1 MRNIGPEAARSYQRR
16 VDSGFFKKYLS
27 GKTILDIGYR
37 GEDQTSVPIV
47 EQAIGIDLD
56 YPGYD
61 GVHLPFPDG
70 SQDTVFSSHSYEHIA
85 DYRVA
90 LREWYR
96 VLTVG
101 GFIVVF
107 VPHKYLYER
116 KSTPP
121 SLFNPDHKRFYT
133 AASLLREFEE
143 SLPPNGFRIRHLA
156 ENDFGFDYAT
166 PIAEHARGCYE
177 IELVVEKIQRP
188 AQSDQFELPEEKR
201 AQLEEMHRAVVEAI
215 AAAITGKK
223 NDRAIRGLAAQP
235 YFPTYEIVR
244 SRLAAQND
252 IDEANLKEALRRFL
266 PLVRFDEELYLR
278 LYPDVKQAID
288 TGALTSARDHFVV
301 HGYFEGRVF
310 QPDPVY
316 LDFTPEKGG

>member
-16 VDSGFFKKYLS
+16 VESGFFKKYLS
-27 GKTILDIGYR
+27 GTHILDIGYR

-47 EQAIGIDLD
+47 EQATGIDLD

-70 SQDTVFSSHSYEHIA
+70 SQGTVFSSHSYEHIA
-85 DYRVA
+85 DYRIA

-96 VLTVG
+96 VLRVG

-143 SLPPNGFRIRHLA
+143 SLPANGFRIRHLA
-156 ENDFGFDYAT
+156 ENDVGFDYST
-166 PIAEHARGCYE
+166 PIGEHARGCYE
-177 IELVVEKIQRP
+177 IELVIEKIRRP
-188 AQSDQFELPEEKR
+188 AQSDQFELPEEKQ
-201 AQLEEMHRAVVEAI
+201 AQLEQIHQSVVEAI
-215 AAAITGKK
+215 AAAVAGKK
-223 NDRAIRGLAAQP
+223 NDRALRALAARP

-244 SRLAAQND
+244 SRLAGQGD
-252 IDEANLKEALRRFL
+252 IDEAKLKEILRQLLPSVAL
-266 PLVRFDEELYLR
+266 DEALYLR
-278 LYPDVKQAID
+278 LYPDVKHAIE
-288 TGALTSARDHFVV
+288 TGTLTSARDHFVA

-316 LDFTPEKGG
+316 VDLLTEKGA